1 MHPFLVYTAI
11 SFLPR
16 HILLSYHKAVAGEVH
31 FKEVGDADVVTYIL
45 VAMD

>member
-1 MHPFLVYTAI
+1 MHPFLVYMVI
-11 SFLPR
+11 LLLPR
-16 HILLSYHKAVAGEVH
+16 YILLPYHKAVAGEVH